1 MEGEEAALGTRAGLI
16 DTVADWLMAQALG
29 ESGVENL
36 VEGCCNRLRAAG
48 IPLWRALV
56 SFRTLHPLFDSV
68 WLIWRRGEPLG
79 TLEMP
84 HDQRGSEIFRQ
95 SPFHHMVETG
105 VPFLRRH
112 LVGEEALLDFP
123 VLSEFRDLG
132 ATDYLACLV
141 PFGAAGARGEDDGIL
156 GSWATD
162 RPGGF
167 SDQDIRSL
175 LRIQQR
181 LAVACKVMIKD
192 QIARNVL
199 TAYLG
204 PNAGRRVL
212 EGHIRRGDGETIHA
226 VIWYSD
232 LRSSTRMADTMPAME
247 FLGLLNTFFE
257 CTAGAVL
264 AEGGEVLM
272 FIGDAVLAIF
282 PIRDGEASARQ
293 ACEGALAAARG
304 AVARLAEVNRKR
316 ADAGHAPL
324 AFGLGLHVGDLMYG
338 NIGVPERLE
347 FSVVGP
353 AANEAA
359 RLEDLTKSLE
369 QTILVSGEFS
379 RNLPL
384 AWRSLG
390 HHDLR
395 GVGEPLE
402 VFSLPER

>member
-1 MEGEEAALGTRAGLI
+1 MDDRIEGEEATLGAGAGLI

-29 ESGVENL
+29 ESRVENL

-48 IPLWRALV
+48 IPLWRALL

-84 HDQRGSEIFRQ
+84 HDQVGSEIYRQ

-105 VPFLRRH
+105 VPFLRRR
-112 LVGEEALLDFP
+112 LVGVEALLDFP

-141 PFGAAGARGEDDGIL
+141 PFGAAGTRDEDDGIL

-212 EGHIRRGDGETIHA
+212 DGQIRRGDGE
-226 VIWYSD
+226 S
-232 LRSSTRMADTMPAME
+232 
-247 FLGLLNTFFE
+247 
-257 CTAGAVL
+257 
-264 AEGGEVLM
+264 
-272 FIGDAVLAIF
+272 
-282 PIRDGEASARQ
+282 SARQ

-304 AVARLAEVNRKR
+304 AVARLAEVNRER
-316 ADAGHAPL
+316 ADAGHDPL

-353 AANEAA
+353 AANEVA
-359 RLEDLTKSLE
+359 RLEGLSKSLE
-369 QTILVSGEFS
+369 HTILVSGEFS
-379 RNLPL
+379 RHLPL

-402 VFSLPER
+402 VFALPER